1 MARLHTQE
9 DLQLEVQPVVQ
20 AHPQVQYCMEER
32 SLTVLRLAV
41 EPAHLVGWEREA
53 VAECRQ
59 EQQDTIMELTRPMD
73 TMEDLRSILEPHG
86 VLQRLEERP
95 YITIQHR
102 INIRSSAQHFEFP
115 RLFKSNNGS

>member
-1 MARLHTQE
+1 MSAFSPFP
-9 DLQLEVQPVVQ
+9 DLPLYPVMGNHEAFPVNMFPESSGGGG
-20 AHPQVQYCMEER
+20 HKFDPSWLY
-32 SLTVLRLAV
+32 S
-41 EPAHLVGWEREA
+41 A
-53 VAECRQ
+53 VAEDFKHWLPGK